1 MPSYAVFLD
10 RDNTLNF
17 DPPPGYLADPEKVQL
32 MPGVV
37 EGLTSLQSNGFKL
50 IIVTNQSGISRGILT
65 HEQVKTVNDR
75 LCEILKKN
83 NVIIDDIFYCPFH
96 PDFSDKKEINCRKPS
111 PKMIFEAAEKHNIE
125 LKMSYLIGDSISD
138 IECGNNAGV
147 KSVLVKTTLSDEKIN
162 NLKKEGKSLNFVAD
176 NFLEGCNFI
185 IADFTEENS

>member
-1 MPSYAVFLD
+1 MPSKAVFLD

-17 DPPPGYLADPEKVQL
+17 DPHPGYLADPDKVQL

-37 EGLTSLQSNGFKL
+37 EGLKLLQNFDFKL
-50 IIVTNQSGISRGILT
+50 IIVSNQSGIARNILT
-65 HEQVKTVNDR
+65 HEQVNLVNDK
-75 LCEILKKN
+75 LLELLLKEGIKIED
-83 NVIIDDIFYCPFH
+83 VLYCPYH
-96 PDFSDKKEINCRKPS
+96 PEFSSKDEINCRKPS
-111 PKMIFEAAEKHNIE
+111 PKMIFDAAEKYNIN
-125 LKMSYLIGDSISD
+125 LKKSYMVGDSVSD
-138 IECGNNAGV
+138 IECGNNAGT